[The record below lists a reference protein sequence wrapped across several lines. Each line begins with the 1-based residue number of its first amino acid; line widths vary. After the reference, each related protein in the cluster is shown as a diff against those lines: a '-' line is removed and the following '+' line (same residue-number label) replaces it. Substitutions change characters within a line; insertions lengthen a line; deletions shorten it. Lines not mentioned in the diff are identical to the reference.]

1 MKIETIAET
10 IKELTDVN
18 ILEQSR
24 RRSVIEMRSV
34 ANKYLIDVMGLR
46 WTDIVREYSKNGFK
60 TTHASIIHSYNTY
73 GQHSFYNSD
82 LNLIYETLLNSSKM
96 NIIKQ
101 VNKMT
106 VEQIEQ
112 IETILQD

>member
-34 ANKYLIDVMGLR
+34 ANRYLIDVMGLR

-106 VEQIEQ
+106 VEQIEK